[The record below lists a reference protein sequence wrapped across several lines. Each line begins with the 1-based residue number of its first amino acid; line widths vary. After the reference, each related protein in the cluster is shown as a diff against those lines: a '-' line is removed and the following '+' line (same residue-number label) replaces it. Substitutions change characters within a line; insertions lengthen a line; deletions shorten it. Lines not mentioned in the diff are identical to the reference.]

1 MNTVRD
7 RKSGHRPRHRAPLLH
22 RGRHRAPIQIP
33 LAPQGRYAVVVGAA
47 VLSAGAVALGSAAA
61 LPSEPVS
68 DPAVATEIEP
78 RGVPVLTHQAPAT
91 YAGTDAGDRGG
102 RTGDRAASPVTVQPA
117 ESTWRLPLD
126 RIELT
131 SLFGLR
137 WGVPHQG
144 IDFAAPEGAPVYA
157 AQSGTVV
164 ASGWNGGFGKLVILD
179 HGDGV
184 LTYYAHNSV
193 LRVAPGDHVAA
204 GDHIADV
211 GNTGNSFGPHSHFEL
226 HVDGEPVNPIDYL
239 VGVGIDLTGAA
250 RALLAAV
257 EPCSS

>member
-1 MNTVRD
+1 
-7 RKSGHRPRHRAPLLH
+7 
-22 RGRHRAPIQIP
+22 

-61 LPSEPVS
+61 FPTEPVD
-68 DPAVATEIEP
+68 DPIVATEIQP
-78 RGVPVLTHQAPAT
+78 RGVPPVTQQAPAT
-91 YAGTDAGDRGG
+91 YTGAATDERGDR
-102 RTGDRAASPVTVQPA
+102 TVDRPVSPVTVQPA
-117 ESTWRLPLD
+117 ETTWRLPLD
-126 RIELT
+126 QIELT

-144 IDFAAPEGAPVYA
+144 IDFAAAEGAPVYA
-157 AQSGTVV
+157 AQAGTVV
-164 ASGWNGGFGKLVILD
+164 SSGWNGGFGKLVILD

-184 LTYYAHNSV
+184 VTYYAHNSV
-193 LRVAPGDHVAA
+193 LRVAPGDRVAA

-226 HVDGEPVNPIDYL
+226 HVDGEPVDPINYL

-250 RALLAAV
+250 RAL
-257 EPCSS
+257 